1 MDSRRFRT
9 LLTVGILT
17 VLYFVA
23 AKFSLKLASLH
34 SSASPVWPPA
44 GIALAALLVFGFRLW
59 PAIFIGAFLVN
70 LTTAGN
76 VFTSLGIAAGNT
88 LEALTGA
95 WLIQRFAGGLRVFER
110 AYDVFRFA
118 LAAALSTLVS
128 PTIGLTGLALFGFAD
143 WAKYPAIWLTW
154 WLGDLGGVIMFAPL
168 LILWLA
174 QPWRRI
180 NPARDIEVAVLLL
193 LLAFLSEVV
202 FGGWFL
208 ISTLNYPIAFLLGPI
223 IVWTAFRL
231 SARET
236 ATGLFVLSAI
246 AIWGTLQHYG
256 PFVRAD
262 QNQSLLI
269 LQSFNILTTITA
281 VALAA
286 GMAERRKAE
295 AAIEEQ
301 RATVE
306 TANRTKDNFL
316 AMLSH
321 ELRTPLTPV
330 LAALDALKTE
340 RQHSPEIDAT
350 LAMMRRNIELESQ
363 LIDDL
368 LDLTRITKD
377 KLHLEFEPVD
387 AHQAVRN
394 IVEMC
399 ASEAHAKKL
408 QVQLDFRAT
417 DFQVRADPAKFQQ
430 IIWNLFKN
438 AIKFTGEKG
447 AITISSAN
455 HLPHI
460 LTLAVG
466 DTGIGIEPEIMERIF
481 NPFEQGERSF
491 QRRFGGLG
499 LGLTISKSLAQ
510 AHGASLVAK
519 SEGTGRGATF
529 LLTMK
534 TAELDEAAGTPRPL
548 NALASPGSLRIL
560 LVDDHPD
567 TCAALERL
575 LKLRGH
581 TVTAAPTMRGALEL
595 AGTSG
600 DSFELLISDVGL
612 PDGNGMDL
620 IRYLR
625 IKQPIR
631 GIAISGFGMDSDIG
645 KSLEAGFAEHLVKPV
660 KLEKLEAAIAR
671 VMAKDNSSPS
681 REASNGPSTIKDNS
695 PAL

>member
-1 MDSRRFRT
+1 LEPAASDHSRRFRT
-9 LLTVGILT
+9 LLIAGIFA
-17 VLYFVA
+17 VAYFVA
-23 AKFSLKLASLH
+23 GKLSLKLAFLH
-34 SSASPVWPPA
+34 ASASPVWPPA
-44 GIALAALLVFGFRLW
+44 GIALAALLLFGIRLW

-76 VFTSLGIAAGNT
+76 VFTSLGIATGNT
-88 LEALTGA
+88 LEAVIGA

-110 AYDVFRFA
+110 AYDVFKFA
-118 LAAALSTLVS
+118 LAAALSALVS
-128 PTIGLTGLALFGFAD
+128 PTIGLTGLALAGFAT
-143 WAKYPAIWLTW
+143 WATYPDIWLTW
-154 WLGDLGGVIMFAPL
+154 WLGDLGGVVMFAPL
-168 LILWLA
+168 LVLWLA
-174 QPWRRI
+174 QPLLRR
-180 NPARDIEVAVLLL
+180 NPARDFEVAILLL
-193 LLAFLSEVV
+193 LLTLLSEVV
-202 FGGWFL
+202 FGGWFS
-208 ISTLNYPIAFLLGPI
+208 ISTMNYPIVFLLGPI
-223 IVWTAFRL
+223 IVWTSFRL

-246 AIWGTLQHYG
+246 AIWGTLQRYG

-262 QNQSLLI
+262 PNQSLLI

-281 VALAA
+281 IALAA
-286 GMAERRKAE
+286 GMAERRRAE

-306 TANRTKDNFL
+306 AANRTKDNFL

-330 LAALDALKTE
+330 LAALDALKAGP
-340 RQHSPEIDAT
+340 QPPADVDAT

-394 IVEMC
+394 VLEMC

-408 QVQLDFRAT
+408 RVQLDFRAT
-417 DFQVRADPAKFQQ
+417 EFRVMADPAKFQQ

-438 AIKFTGEKG
+438 AIKFTGENG
-447 AITISSAN
+447 AITISSEN
-455 HLPHI
+455 HLPHV
-460 LTLAVG
+460 LTLAVA

-510 AHGASLVAK
+510 AHGASLIGK
-519 SEGTGRGATF
+519 SDGTGRGATF

-534 TAELDEAAGTPRPL
+534 TAELDAALTKPRALEAQTPPTGL
-548 NALASPGSLRIL
+548 HIL

-567 TCAALERL
+567 TCAALEKL

-581 TVTAAPTMRGALEL
+581 SVTAANSMREAMEVAAAGGAF
-595 AGTSG
+595 
-600 DSFELLISDVGL
+600 DLLISDVGL

-620 IRYLR
+620 VRYLR
-625 IKQPIR
+625 AQRPIR
-631 GIAISGFGMDSDIG
+631 GIAISGFGMDADIS
-645 KSLEAGFAEHLVKPV
+645 KSLEAGFSEHLVKPV

-671 VMAKDNSSPS
+671 VMA
-681 REASNGPSTIKDNS
+681 G
-695 PAL
+695 

>member
-1 MDSRRFRT
+1 MEHSAPSNSRRSRA
-9 LLTVGILT
+9 LLAAGLLAAV
-17 VLYFVA
+17 YFLA
-23 AKFSLKLASLH
+23 GKLSLKLAFLH
-34 SSASPVWPPA
+34 ASASPVWPPA
-44 GIALAALLVFGFRLW
+44 GIALAALLLFGFRLW

-76 VFTSLGIAAGNT
+76 IPTSIGIATGNT
-88 LEALTGA
+88 LEAVMGA
-95 WLIQRFAGGLRVFER
+95 WLIQRFAGGVRVFER

-118 LAAALSTLVS
+118 LAVAVSTLIS
-128 PTIGLTGLALFGFAD
+128 PTIGLTGLAMAGFAD
-143 WAKYPAIWLTW
+143 WASYPDIWLTW
-154 WLGDLGGVIMFAPL
+154 WLGDLGGMIMFAPL
-168 LILWLA
+168 LVLWLA
-174 QPWRRI
+174 QPFRRI
-180 NPARDIEVAVLLL
+180 NPARDVEVAILLL
-193 LLAFLSEVV
+193 LLTLLSEVV
-202 FGGWFL
+202 FGGWFS

-223 IVWTAFRL
+223 IVWTSFRL

-246 AIWGTLQHYG
+246 SFWGTLQHYG

-262 QNQSLLI
+262 PNQSLLI

-281 VALAA
+281 IALAA
-286 GMAERRKAE
+286 GMTERRRAE
-295 AAIEEQ
+295 TALEEQ

-306 TANRTKDNFL
+306 AANRTKDNFL

-330 LAALDALKTE
+330 LAALDALKFE
-340 RQHSPEIDAT
+340 PHPPADVDAT

-377 KLHLEFEPVD
+377 KMQLDFEPID

-394 IVEMC
+394 VIEMC
-399 ASEAHAKKL
+399 ASEANAKKL
-408 QVQLDFRAT
+408 RVQLDFQAT
-417 DFQVRADPAKFQQ
+417 DFRVMADPAKFQQ

-438 AIKFTGEKG
+438 AIKFTGENG
-447 AITISSAN
+447 AITIASAN

-460 LTLAVG
+460 LTLSVS
-466 DTGIGIEPEIMERIF
+466 DTGIGIEPEVMERIF

-510 AHGASLVAK
+510 AHGASLIAK

-534 TAELDEAAGTPRPL
+534 TAELDEASAKPR
-548 NALASPGSLRIL
+548 ALDAPAPPTGLRIL

-575 LKLRGH
+575 LQLRGH
-581 TVTAAPTMRGALEL
+581 SVTAAHTMRAALEV
-595 AGTSG
+595 AGGS
-600 DSFELLISDVGL
+600 SFDLLISDVGL

-631 GIAISGFGMDSDIG
+631 GIAISGFGMDSDIR
-645 KSLEAGFAEHLVKPV
+645 KSLEAGFSEHLVKPV
-660 KLEKLEAAIAR
+660 KLEKLEATIAR
-671 VMAKDNSSPS
+671 VMA
-681 REASNGPSTIKDNS
+681 G
-695 PAL
+695 

>member
-1 MDSRRFRT
+1 
-9 LLTVGILT
+9 LLLFGI
-17 VLYFVA
+17 
-23 AKFSLKLASLH
+23 
-34 SSASPVWPPA
+34 
-44 GIALAALLVFGFRLW
+44 RLW

-76 VFTSLGIAAGNT
+76 IFTSLGIATGNT
-88 LEALTGA
+88 LEAVIGA

-118 LAAALSTLVS
+118 LVVALSALVS
-128 PTIGLTGLALFGFAD
+128 PTIGLTGLALAGFAH
-143 WAKYPAIWLTW
+143 WANYPAIWLTW
-154 WLGDLGGVIMFAPL
+154 WLGDLGGAVMFAPL
-168 LILWLA
+168 LVLWLA
-174 QPWRRI
+174 HPVRRL
-180 NPARDIEVAVLLL
+180 NPARAVEVAILLL
-193 LLAFLSEVV
+193 LLTLLSEVV
-202 FGGWFL
+202 FGGWFS

-223 IVWTAFRL
+223 IVWTSFRL

-256 PFVRAD
+256 PFVRAEP
-262 QNQSLLI
+262 NQSLLI

-281 VALAA
+281 IALAA
-286 GMAERRKAE
+286 GMAERRRAE

-306 TANRTKDNFL
+306 AANRTKDNFL

-330 LAALDALKTE
+330 LAALDALKTGP
-340 RQHSPEIDAT
+340 QPPADVDAT
-350 LAMMRRNIELESQ
+350 LVMMRRNIELESQ

-394 IVEMC
+394 VLEMC

-408 QVQLDFRAT
+408 RVQLDFRAT
-417 DFQVRADPAKFQQ
+417 DFRVMADPAKFQQ

-438 AIKFTGEKG
+438 AIKFTGENG
-447 AITISSAN
+447 AITISSEN

-460 LTLAVG
+460 LTLAVC

-510 AHGASLVAK
+510 AHGASLIAK

-534 TAELDEAAGTPRPL
+534 TAQLDAALTKPRALEPQTPPTGL
-548 NALASPGSLRIL
+548 HIL

-581 TVTAAPTMRGALEL
+581 SVAAANSMREAMEVAAAGGAF
-595 AGTSG
+595 
-600 DSFELLISDVGL
+600 DLLISDVGL

-625 IKQPIR
+625 TQRPIR
-631 GIAISGFGMDSDIG
+631 GIAISGFGMDADIS
-645 KSLEAGFAEHLVKPV
+645 KSLEAGFSEHLVKPV

-671 VMAKDNSSPS
+671 VMT
-681 REASNGPSTIKDNS
+681 G
-695 PAL
+695 

>member
-1 MDSRRFRT
+1 LEQAPPDNSRRFRT
-9 LLTVGILT
+9 ALTAVILA
-17 VLYFVA
+17 VVYFVA
-23 AKFSLKLASLH
+23 GKLSLRLASLH
-34 SSASPVWPPA
+34 ASASPVWPPA
-44 GIALAALLVFGFRLW
+44 GIALAALLLFGFRLW

-70 LTTAGN
+70 LTTPGN
-76 VFTSLGIAAGNT
+76 IFTSFGIATGNT
-88 LEALTGA
+88 LEAVIGA
-95 WLIQRFAGGLRVFER
+95 WLIQRFAGGLRVFDR
-110 AYDVFRFA
+110 AYDVFKFA
-118 LAAALSTLVS
+118 LVVALSTLVS
-128 PTIGLTGLALFGFAD
+128 PTIGLTGLAIASFAD
-143 WAKYPAIWLTW
+143 WANYPAIWLTW
-154 WLGDLGGVIMFAPL
+154 WLGDLGGVVMFAPL
-168 LILWLA
+168 LVLWLA
-174 QPWRRI
+174 QPFRRI
-180 NPARDIEVAVLLL
+180 NPARDIEVAILLL
-193 LLAFLSEVV
+193 LLTFLSEVV
-202 FGGWFL
+202 FGGWFS

-246 AIWGTLQHYG
+246 AVWGTLQRYG

-286 GMAERRKAE
+286 GMAERRRAE

-306 TANRTKDNFL
+306 AANRTKDNFL

-330 LAALDALKTE
+330 LAALDTLKTE
-340 RQHSPEIDAT
+340 PQPAADVEAT

-394 IVEMC
+394 VLEMC

-408 QVQLDFRAT
+408 QVQLEFHAT
-417 DFQVRADPAKFQQ
+417 DFRIMADPAKFQQ
-430 IIWNLFKN
+430 IVWNLFKN
-438 AIKFTGEKG
+438 AIKFTGENG
-447 AITISSAN
+447 TITISSAN

-510 AHGASLVAK
+510 AHGASLIAK

-534 TAELDEAAGTPRPL
+534 TAELDEASTKPSPLDAQTPPAG
-548 NALASPGSLRIL
+548 LRIL

-567 TCAALERL
+567 TCAALEKL
-575 LKLRGH
+575 LTLRGH
-581 TVTAAPTMRGALEL
+581 SVAAAHSMREAMEVAGA
-595 AGTSG
+595 GV
-600 DSFELLISDVGL
+600 SFDLLISDVGL

-625 IKQPIR
+625 AQRPIR
-631 GIAISGFGMDSDIG
+631 GIAISGFGMDADIR
-645 KSLEAGFAEHLVKPV
+645 KSIEAGFAEHLVKPV

-671 VMAKDNSSPS
+671 AMAS
-681 REASNGPSTIKDNS
+681 AG
-695 PAL
+695 

>member
-1 MDSRRFRT
+1 LEPAASDHSRRFRT
-9 LLTVGILT
+9 LLIAGIFA
-17 VLYFVA
+17 VAYFVA
-23 AKFSLKLASLH
+23 GKLSLKLAFLH
-34 SSASPVWPPA
+34 ASASPVWPPA
-44 GIALAALLVFGFRLW
+44 GIALAALLLFGIRLW

-76 VFTSLGIAAGNT
+76 VFTSLGIATGNT
-88 LEALTGA
+88 LEAVIGA

-110 AYDVFRFA
+110 AYDVFKFA
-118 LAAALSTLVS
+118 LAAALSALVS
-128 PTIGLTGLALFGFAD
+128 PTIGLTGLALAGFAT
-143 WAKYPAIWLTW
+143 WATYPDIWLTW
-154 WLGDLGGVIMFAPL
+154 WLGDLGGVVMFAPL
-168 LILWLA
+168 LVLWLA
-174 QPWRRI
+174 QPLLRR
-180 NPARDIEVAVLLL
+180 NPARDFEVAILLL
-193 LLAFLSEVV
+193 LLTLLSEVV
-202 FGGWFL
+202 FGGWFS
-208 ISTLNYPIAFLLGPI
+208 ISTMNYPIAFLLGPI
-223 IVWTAFRL
+223 IVWTSFRL

-246 AIWGTLQHYG
+246 AIWGTLQRYG

-262 QNQSLLI
+262 PNQSLLI

-281 VALAA
+281 IALAA
-286 GMAERRKAE
+286 GMAERRRAE

-306 TANRTKDNFL
+306 AANRTKDNFL

-330 LAALDALKTE
+330 LAALDALKAGP
-340 RQHSPEIDAT
+340 QPPADVDAT

-368 LDLTRITKD
+368 LDLTRISKD

-387 AHQAVRN
+387 AHQAIRN
-394 IVEMC
+394 VLEMC

-408 QVQLDFRAT
+408 RVQLDFRAS
-417 DFQVRADPAKFQQ
+417 DFRVMADPAKFQQ

-438 AIKFTGEKG
+438 AIKFTGENG
-447 AITISSAN
+447 AITISSEN
-455 HLPHI
+455 LLPHV
-460 LTLAVG
+460 LTLAVA

-510 AHGASLVAK
+510 AHGASLIAK

-534 TAELDEAAGTPRPL
+534 TAELDEALTKPRALEPQTPPT
-548 NALASPGSLRIL
+548 GLRIL

-567 TCAALERL
+567 TCAALEKL

-581 TVTAAPTMRGALEL
+581 SVTAANTMGKAMEVAAAGGAF
-595 AGTSG
+595 
-600 DSFELLISDVGL
+600 DLLISDVGL

-620 IRYLR
+620 VRYLR
-625 IKQPIR
+625 TQRPIR
-631 GIAISGFGMDSDIG
+631 GIAISGFGMDADIS
-645 KSLEAGFAEHLVKPV
+645 KSLEAGFSEHLVKPV

-671 VMAKDNSSPS
+671 VMAS
-681 REASNGPSTIKDNS
+681 
-695 PAL
+695 

>member
-1 MDSRRFRT
+1 VHPKYFRT
-9 LLTVGILT
+9 P
-17 VLYFVA
+17 VA
-23 AKFSLKLASLH
+23 AALLAVVYFIVGKLSLKLAFLH
-34 SSASPVWPPA
+34 ASASPVWPPA
-44 GIALAALLVFGFRLW
+44 GIALAALLLFGIRLW
-59 PAIFIGAFLVN
+59 PAIFISAFLVN

-76 VFTSLGIAAGNT
+76 VFTSLGIATGNT
-88 LEALTGA
+88 VEAVISA

-118 LAAALSTLVS
+118 LAVALSALVS
-128 PTIGLTGLALFGFAD
+128 PTIGLTGLALAGFAA
-143 WAKYPAIWLTW
+143 WANYPDIWLTW
-154 WLGDLGGVIMFAPL
+154 WLGDLGGVVMFAPL
-168 LILWLA
+168 LVLWLA
-174 QPWRRI
+174 QPLRRL
-180 NPARDIEVAVLLL
+180 NPARDVEVAILLL
-193 LLAFLSEVV
+193 LLTLLSEVV
-202 FGGWFL
+202 FGGWFSL
-208 ISTLNYPIAFLLGPI
+208 STLNYPTAFLLGPI
-223 IVWTAFRL
+223 IVWTSFRL

-246 AIWGTLQHYG
+246 AIWGTLQRYG

-262 QNQSLLI
+262 PNQSLLI

-281 VALAA
+281 IALAA
-286 GMAERRKAE
+286 GMAERRRAE

-306 TANRTKDNFL
+306 AANRTKDNFL

-330 LAALDALKTE
+330 LAALDALKSGP
-340 RQHSPEIDAT
+340 QPPADVDAT

-368 LDLTRITKD
+368 LDLTRISKD
-377 KLHLEFEPVD
+377 KLHLEFEPLD

-394 IVEMC
+394 VLEMC
-399 ASEAHAKKL
+399 ASEAHGKKL
-408 QVQLDFRAT
+408 RVQVDFRAT
-417 DFQVRADPAKFQQ
+417 DFRVMADPAKFQQ

-438 AIKFTGEKG
+438 AIKFTGENG
-447 AITISSAN
+447 TITISSEN

-510 AHGASLVAK
+510 AHGASLIAK

-534 TAELDEAAGTPRPL
+534 TAELDEALTKPHALEPQTPPTGL
-548 NALASPGSLRIL
+548 HIL

-581 TVTAAPTMRGALEL
+581 SVVAANSMREAMEAAAAGGAF
-595 AGTSG
+595 
-600 DSFELLISDVGL
+600 DLLISDVGL

-620 IRYLR
+620 VRYLR
-625 IKQPIR
+625 TQRPIR
-631 GIAISGFGMDSDIG
+631 GIAISGFGMDADIS
-645 KSLEAGFAEHLVKPV
+645 KSLEAGFSEHLVKPV

-671 VMAKDNSSPS
+671 VMAN
-681 REASNGPSTIKDNS
+681 AG
-695 PAL
+695 